1 MHIIL
6 NAMRRDLGFR
16 VAWRVRRALA
26 ARSDSDRVLG
36 ALERPDRRQLYS
48 RWVDVRGWALSR
60 DADVVIRVFAGR
72 SLLRE
77 MAPTLPRP
85 DVVAR
90 LPSWAAGRACGFDE
104 QISLDSAPRRFWLRI
119 VAVRVDD
126 PTRVRTLG
134 VSLLTRASARHRT
147 RPRAAYRDVWN
158 AASQSLTDARFSV
171 SGTADVDELER
182 SGASTADDI
191 VVEAGVAPTDTVL
204 EIGCGVGRVGAKLAP
219 RCAQWIG
226 ADVSDQMLG
235 HALRALQSL
244 RNVSFVRLN
253 GVDLAGVTDAS
264 IDVAYCTGVFM
275 HLDEWDRFR
284 YLHEAFRV
292 LKPGGRVYV
301 DNFNLLSDEGWT
313 LFTELCQIDP
323 IARPSNISKSSTPA
337 ELTLF
342 ATKAGFADI
351 RVRTGGLW
359 VTVVGTKPLGG

>member
-1 MHIIL
+1 
-6 NAMRRDLGFR
+6 
-16 VAWRVRRALA
+16 
-26 ARSDSDRVLG
+26 VLG

-60 DADVVIRVFAGR
+60 DADVVIRIFAGR

-85 DVVAR
+85 DVIAR
-90 LPSWAAGRACGFDE
+90 LPSWAAGRACGFDQ
-104 QISLDSAPRRFWLRI
+104 QISLESAPRRFWLRI

-134 VSLLTRASARHRT
+134 VSLLTRAGASHRT

-191 VVEAGVAPTDTVL
+191 VVEAGVTPTDTVL

-235 HALRALQSL
+235 HAQRALPSL

-253 GVDLAGVTDAS
+253 GVDLAGVADTS
-264 IDVAYCTGVFM
+264 IDVAYCTGVFSASRRPPPSS
-275 HLDEWDRFR
+275 HCSQRRPVSQTFACAPADSGSRSSVRSL
-284 YLHEAFRV
+284 
-292 LKPGGRVYV
+292 
-301 DNFNLLSDEGWT
+301 
-313 LFTELCQIDP
+313 
-323 IARPSNISKSSTPA
+323 ARPCLRPPRIFDAQGLASHVVCFAPPPA
-337 ELTLF
+337 E
-342 ATKAGFADI
+342 
-351 RVRTGGLW
+351 RT
-359 VTVVGTKPLGG
+359 P